1 MAGASGLDAD
11 LSCAAGRRCDD
22 YSMVI
27 EPGAV
32 SLQDGR
38 SPIEQSQ
45 SSLARDLG
53 ARAAIA
59 LDAAREMPPG
69 DERTE
74 ATHKAIVLRNAA
86 ELHELLGGRR
96 GAPAV

>member
-1 MAGASGLDAD
+1 
-11 LSCAAGRRCDD
+11 
-22 YSMVI
+22 MVI
-27 EPGAV
+27 DRSAASP
-32 SLQDGR
+32 QDGL

-45 SSLARDLG
+45 SSLAHELE
-53 ARAAIA
+53 ARAVIA
-59 LDAAREMPPG
+59 LGEAREMPPG

-86 ELHELLGGRR
+86 ALHELLCGKR